1 MKIHNKERD
10 ERYFSEDDFL
20 DIFLNI
26 PEITWS
32 SPRFSLFAEKKKMKI
47 EKVEKPVANLYNK

>member
-26 PEITWS
+26 PENHMVFTTIF
-32 SPRFSLFAEKKKMKI
+32 PFCRKKKN
-47 EKVEKPVANLYNK
+47 EN